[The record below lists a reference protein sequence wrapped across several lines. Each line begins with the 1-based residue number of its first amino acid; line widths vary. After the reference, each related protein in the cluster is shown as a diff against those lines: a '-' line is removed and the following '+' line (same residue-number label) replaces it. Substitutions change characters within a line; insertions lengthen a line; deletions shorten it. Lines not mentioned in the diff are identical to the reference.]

1 MTGGIPNVTKSG
13 LSLEIAEN
21 QHQHPKIHHL
31 AHRDPPFSTFITE
44 TLRIVNS
51 HWNPKTVTCV
61 PLKSM
66 RSAGPVSAVTWRAIR
81 RSPSSVMGFP
91 ERSQTSQRM
100 LKSWRKLHTK
110 FTSSPESPNRLPNR
124 LGIAA
129 LKHGSDG
136 TLMALMVLLFSF
148 PFYWNPKWRRGSDW
162 TTLWKLNLQS
172 TLKDCSIE
180 LLDWLK
186 TFGEFGVCLKFGT
199 RKIPWFMMVHPLH
212 KWRFIAGKIPLKMG
226 HGFHQQHPVFVEGAP
241 TEVMELLE
249 RSRWAMLLP
258 GPRGELGNHPLHPV
272 IQILVRQALV
282 THLDLHT
289 NPGKKKTRG
298 TRVGI

>member
-21 QHQHPKIHHL
+21 KHQHPKIHHL

-66 RSAGPVSAVTWRAIR
+66 RSAGPVSAVTWRAMR
-81 RSPSSVMGFP
+81 KSPSSVMGFP

-110 FTSSPESPNRLPNR
+110 FTSR
-124 LGIAA
+124 LGIAEPTLKYTT

-148 PFYWNPKWRRGSDW
+148 PF
-162 TTLWKLNLQS
+162 
-172 TLKDCSIE
+172 IE
-180 LLDWLK
+180 TQTDA
-186 TFGEFGVCLKFGT
+186 E
-199 RKIPWFMMVHPLH
+199 
-212 KWRFIAGKIPLKMG
+212 
-226 HGFHQQHPVFVEGAP
+226 AP
-241 TEVMELLE
+241 IGQPCE
-249 RSRWAMLLP
+249 
-258 GPRGELGNHPLHPV
+258 N
-272 IQILVRQALV
+272 
-282 THLDLHT
+282 
-289 NPGKKKTRG
+289 
-298 TRVGI
+298 